1 MKRPILAITMGD
13 PVGIGPEITLKAL
26 RHDWVLERSKPLVIA
41 HKVVIDRAIDYL
53 GYHDM
58 EVEVVKEPS
67 EGSYAKGKVTVLD
80 LGDLDFDA
88 IPKGKPSAEGGRA
101 SFQSIEKA
109 IELALQD
116 KVDAVVTNPIHKEA
130 INMAGYHYSGHT
142 EIFADKTGA
151 KSYAMMLAV
160 GDFRVVHVNTHVSM
174 REAIERIKKDRVL
187 EVIKLTHD
195 ALIDLGISEPR
206 IAVAAL
212 NPHAGEG
219 GLFGREEIEEIEPA
233 IKEAQ
238 DLGIN
243 ATGPYPADT
252 IFSKAYGG
260 AFDAVVVMYHD
271 QGHIPVK
278 LIGFKWDQS
287 RREWSEVR
295 GINVTLGLP
304 IIRTSVDH
312 GVAFGKAWKKRTAD
326 ETSLLDAIDY
336 AIKLAISRISKKSGG

>member
-1 MKRPILAITMGD
+1 MSFKPIIAITMGD

-26 RHDWVLERSKPLVIA
+26 RKEWVYERAKPLVIA
-41 HKVVIDRAIDYL
+41 HKVVIQKAIEYM
-53 GYHDM
+53 GYDDM
-58 EVEVVKEPS
+58 ELEVVEDPS
-67 EGSYAKGKVTVLD
+67 QGSYSYKRVTVLD
-80 LGDLDFDA
+80 LGELDFDS
-88 IPKGKPSAEGGRA
+88 IPKGKPSPEGGKA

-109 IELALQD
+109 IELALEE
-116 KVDAVVTNPIHKEA
+116 KVHAVVTNPIHKEA

-174 REAIERIKKDRVL
+174 KEAIERIKKDRVL
-187 EVIKLTHD
+187 QVIRLTHN
-195 ALIDLGISEPR
+195 ALKDLGIEEPR

-233 IKEAQ
+233 VKEAQ
-238 DLGIN
+238 GEGIN
-243 ATGPYPADT
+243 VFGPYPADT

-271 QGHIPVK
+271 QGHIPIK
-278 LIGFKWDQS
+278 LVGFKWDQS
-287 RREWSEVR
+287 RREWKEVR

-336 AIKLAISRISKKSGG
+336 AIKMATSKFKARA